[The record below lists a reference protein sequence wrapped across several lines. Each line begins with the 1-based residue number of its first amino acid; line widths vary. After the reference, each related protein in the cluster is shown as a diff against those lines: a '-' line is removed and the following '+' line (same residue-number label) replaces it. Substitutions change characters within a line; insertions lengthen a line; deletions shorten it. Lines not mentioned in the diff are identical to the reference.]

1 MKVEVHAP
9 SWPVLVVGVLLAL
22 IAIIYNF
29 VPGANMHVAFWIAIA
44 AYVVAALGSMMK
56 T

>member
-1 MKVEVHAP
+1 MNIGVHAP

-22 IAIIYNF
+22 IAVIYYY
-29 VPGANMHVAFWIAIA
+29 VPGANVHVAFWIAIA
-44 AYVVAALGSMMK
+44 AYVVAALGSMVK